1 MKLGEE
7 GKAEFKKSFELYC
20 QILLR
25 VLMKMSV
32 LMFLTFAI
40 SKFETSKFLI
50 FLKETEILQSSLE
63 STKSKTESQQ
73 SNLQFHK
80 RQVLYY

>member
-1 MKLGEE
+1 
-7 GKAEFKKSFELYC
+7 
-20 QILLR
+20 
-25 VLMKMSV
+25 MSV
-32 LMFLTFAI
+32 LMFLTFAL

-63 STKSKTESQQ
+63 STDSKTKSQQ
-73 SNLQFHK
+73 SKFQFHK